1 VSNNCDFQENEVNR
15 TSLSRIAAPSIA
27 VLALGF
33 AVTACGAGNESG
45 GSGSG
50 SSSLSGTLEGNG
62 SSAQEAAQT
71 AWRAGFQKT
80 NAQVTVN
87 YSSTDSGTGVSKFNG
102 GDIDFAGSDS
112 PLDPTKGEVDA
123 AKKRCGA
130 NALEVPAYV
139 SPIAV
144 VFNLD
149 GVKDLKLDAKT
160 VADIFANKVTKW
172 NDPEIASLN
181 SGAKLPSSRIS
192 PVHRSDPSGTT
203 KNFTDYLSKAAD
215 GAWAKPADKVWPFS
229 TGEAANGTS
238 GVVSSVTNGAGSIGY
253 VDASQAGKLSK
264 ASIKVGSAFTAP
276 SADGAA
282 KALAAS
288 PVDKTRTTGDLAI
301 NVDRTTT
308 AAGAYPLMLTSYV
321 IACPTYSG
329 AKADLVKKYLSY
341 VVSTQGQQ
349 DASTNAGSAPLPS
362 DLQSKAASIIST
374 IKKK

>member
-1 VSNNCDFQENEVNR
+1 VNR
-15 TSLSRIAAPSIA
+15 TSLRRIVAPSAA

-33 AVTACGAGNESG
+33 AVSACGASNESD
-45 GSGSG
+45 SG
-50 SSSLSGTLEGNG
+50 SSSGLSGTLEGNG

-71 AWRAGFQKT
+71 AWRAGFQKA
-80 NAQVTVN
+80 NPDVTVN
-87 YSSTDSGTGVSKFNG
+87 YSATDSGTGVSKFTG

-123 AKKRCGA
+123 AKKRCAA
-130 NALEVPAYV
+130 NALEVPVYV

-160 VADIFANKVTKW
+160 IADIFANKVTKW
-172 NDPEIASLN
+172 NDPEIAALN
-181 SGAKLPSSRIS
+181 SGAKLPSTRIS

-203 KNFTDYLSKAAD
+203 KNFTDYLSKAAG
-215 GAWAKPADKVWPFS
+215 GAWAKPADKVWPF
-229 TGEAANGTS
+229 TQGEAASGTS
-238 GVVSSVTNGAGSIGY
+238 GVVASVKNGAGSIGY
-253 VDASQAGKLSK
+253 VDASQAGDLAK
-264 ASIKVGSAFTAP
+264 ATLKVGSAFTAP

-288 PVDKTRTTGDLAI
+288 PVDDTRTEGDLAI
-301 NVDRTTT
+301 KVDRTTT
-308 AAGAYPLMLTSYV
+308 AAGAYPLMLTSYA

-341 VVSTQGQQ
+341 VVSSEGQQ
-349 DASTNAGSAPLPS
+349 DAASNAGSAPLPAE
-362 DLQSKAASIIST
+362 LQTKAASIVAG